1 MKRKIILIMGILL
14 LTFSI
19 SFKVGKIVF
28 ASNNNVKVKEI
39 KKKVKV
45 KVVND
50 FDTKIVDN
58 NPKEKLYKQEKT
70 SIIENND
77 GSNNNIIKNESNKK
91 DNENPEIV
99 EESTVIKEK
108 YGVKFLE
115 VKSYEV
121 TYNNDGSFVKKLKTI
136 YNKMDTSLY
145 NANTTILKE
154 EAIDLVATNWNQYN
168 EVLNYVNM
176 YRLELNISTIAL
188 DYDLCIAATI
198 RSLEMAYT
206 NNTSHIRPGNKSFY
220 TVLSELGYKGQ
231 TMGENIASGYSTPKA
246 VTDGWQK
253 SDGHYQNMINTDFN
267 KIGVGMVKLDGT
279 KYGIYWTQIFTG

>member
-1 MKRKIILIMGILL
+1 MGILL
-14 LTFSI
+14 LSFSI

-45 KVVND
+45 NVIND
-50 FDTKIVDN
+50 FENINTKIVDN

-246 VTDGWQK
+246 VTDGWRK

-267 KIGVGMVKLDGT
+267 KIGIGMVKLDGT